1 MEIQRVAKSCLQTG
15 ALAREHDKLCRQQHE
30 TGTVKERER
39 EREREREERRGEREI
54 ERGREERVC
63 VCVCVCVR
71 VKEREKQRTT
81 KFARSTKVPWWLL
94 ESRAENTKR
103 GNKNKINGAYPYSG
117 GCKLHEDPSTPVRP
131 GENVATPTFY
141 FRACTSHYART
152 LS

>member
-30 TGTVKERER
+30 TGTVRERDRER
-39 EREREREERRGEREI
+39 ERGESM
-54 ERGREERVC
+54 C
-63 VCVCVCVR
+63 VCVCVCMKER
-71 VKEREKQRTT
+71 EREKQRTT